1 MSPSRAP
8 NDQNG
13 SSNVIE
19 TVVGADLGGT
29 STRVVVADPGGRVV
43 GRGRAGAGNPV
54 SSPQLA
60 AGSLHAALDEALAA
74 AGRPAV
80 GRVVLGVAGGSAL
93 RDGPVAEE
101 FAAALAGAG
110 VHAAPTYLPDLAVA
124 HAAGSARP
132 DGLVLIAGTG
142 ASAGVVAD
150 HLLVRTAGG
159 HGWLLGDEGA
169 GFWLGREAVRTLL
182 ADVDAGRPPGRLA
195 GSALA
200 ALVEPADGAPGGEVP
215 HDDPD
220 ALRRLVVRAV
230 HARPPV
236 RLADLAPLVVGAAD
250 DGDEVALAVVARAG
264 EALAALVTG
273 LPAPDPGGDLVVAG
287 GLLGSGS
294 PVRTALE
301 RALDRAPSAPP
312 VRTAGPGELGAAWL
326 ALGARPDLRAPL
338 GLG

>member
-29 STRVVVADPGGRVV
+29 STRVVVADPGGHVV

-60 AGSLHAALDEALAA
+60 ARSLHAALDEALAA
-74 AGRPAV
+74 AGRPV
-80 GRVVLGVAGGSAL
+80 VDRVVLGVAGGSAL
-93 RDGPVAEE
+93 RDGPVAGE

-150 HLLVRTAGG
+150 HVLVRTAGG

-169 GFWLGREAVRTLL
+169 GFWLGREAVRALL
-182 ADVDAGRPPGRLA
+182 ADVDAGRPPGRL
-195 GSALA
+195 GRGALA
-200 ALVEPADGAPGGEVP
+200 ALVEPDAGPP
-215 HDDPD
+215 QDDPD